1 MDDCVLEA
9 EVFPAISSYTVRLVR
24 FESEDTRRE
33 GIGGFD
39 AIDQWSAGF
48 VQGDVFRSC
57 VSSVRSA
64 ATPALETMVEMPVCA
79 GEPCVMIV
87 DVWGRRRFCLPKRR
101 Y

>member
-48 VQGDVFRSC
+48 VQGDVFRS
-57 VSSVRSA
+57 
-64 ATPALETMVEMPVCA
+64 
-79 GEPCVMIV
+79 
-87 DVWGRRRFCLPKRR
+87 
-101 Y
+101 